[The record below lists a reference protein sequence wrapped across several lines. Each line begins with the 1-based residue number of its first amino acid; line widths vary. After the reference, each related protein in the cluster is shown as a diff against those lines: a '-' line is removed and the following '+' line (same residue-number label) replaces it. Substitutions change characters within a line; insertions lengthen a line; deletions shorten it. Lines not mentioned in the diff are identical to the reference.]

1 MYVWHICTQKKKK
14 QKWDKNFWQHYKP
27 TGLEVAAVAT
37 TQTVIK
43 II

>member
-1 MYVWHICTQKKKK
+1 MHTKKEIKK

-37 TQTVIK
+37 TQTIIK